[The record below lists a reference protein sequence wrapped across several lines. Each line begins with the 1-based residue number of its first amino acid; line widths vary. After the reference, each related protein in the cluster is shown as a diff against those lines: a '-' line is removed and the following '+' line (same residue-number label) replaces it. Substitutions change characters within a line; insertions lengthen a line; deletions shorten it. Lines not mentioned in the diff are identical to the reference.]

1 MISEIKALSSE
12 KKQHLIVVA
21 LGTVIALA
29 LVYVFLVSPAQG
41 ALKKLGTQ
49 ITEAEKK
56 YTEADRLRKR
66 NDAVRE
72 EMEKLEERLG
82 AIEAGM
88 VTGDPVLWIR
98 STENKFRSQAPYKVE
113 IPNFPFRG
121 HGDMSMIPEF
131 PYKAAAYSFS
141 GVAYFHD
148 LGKYL
153 ADWENQYPYM
163 RVLSLEMTPEDSGSA
178 SASASASGGEREK
191 LAFSFEVSALVK
203 PPKRN

>member
-1 MISEIKALSSE
+1 MISEIKALSNE
-12 KKQHLIVVA
+12 KKQHLIAVA
-21 LGTVIALA
+21 MGTGIALA
-29 LVYVFLVSPAQG
+29 IVYFVLISPAQD
-41 ALKKLGTQ
+41 ALKKLGAQ

-56 YTEADRLRKR
+56 YTDADRLRKR
-66 NDAVRE
+66 TDAVRE
-72 EMEKLEERLG
+72 EMEKLDERLG

-98 STENKFRSQAPYKVE
+98 STENKFRSQALYKVE

-121 HGDMSMIPEF
+121 HGDMSMIPDF
-131 PYKAAAYSFS
+131 PYKAAGYGFS
-141 GVAYFHD
+141 GTAYFHD

-163 RVLSLEMTPEDSGSA
+163 RVLSLDMTPEDSSSA
-178 SASASASGGEREK
+178 GAGGDERER
-191 LAFSFEVSALVK
+191 LAFNFEVSALVK

>member
-1 MISEIKALSSE
+1 MISEIKALSNE
-12 KKQHLIVVA
+12 KKQHLFAVA
-21 LGTVIALA
+21 MGTVVALA
-29 LVYVFLVSPAQG
+29 LVYFLLISPAQE
-41 ALKKLGTQ
+41 ALKKLGIQ

-56 YTEADRLRKR
+56 YADADRLQKR
-66 NDAVRE
+66 TEAVRE

-82 AIEAGM
+82 VMEAGM

-98 STENKFRSQAPYKVE
+98 SAENKFRAQAPYKVE
-113 IPNFPFRG
+113 IPNSPFRG
-121 HGDMSMIPEF
+121 QGDMSMIPDF
-131 PYKAAAYSFS
+131 PYKAAAYAFR

-163 RVLSLEMTPEDSGSA
+163 RVLSLDMTPEDSGGTSGT
-178 SASASASGGEREK
+178 SGGGDEREK

-203 PPKRN
+203 SPKRN